1 MLLSHAVDFLIACL
15 SLTHDSCVYYVQ
27 CNQFKFHFVLYFVTV
42 LMTVAQHFLFV
53 YFQAKTHN
61 LGLRKFWKLPALCV
75 TLVKYSFVN
84 AN

>member
-1 MLLSHAVDFLIACL
+1 MLLNHAVDFLIACL
-15 SLTHDSCVYYVQ
+15 SLTADSCVYYVQ
-27 CNQFKFHFVLYFVTV
+27 CNLFKFHFVLYFVTI

-53 YFQAKTHN
+53 YLHAKTHN
-61 LGLRKFWKLPALCV
+61 LGLRKFWKLLALCV